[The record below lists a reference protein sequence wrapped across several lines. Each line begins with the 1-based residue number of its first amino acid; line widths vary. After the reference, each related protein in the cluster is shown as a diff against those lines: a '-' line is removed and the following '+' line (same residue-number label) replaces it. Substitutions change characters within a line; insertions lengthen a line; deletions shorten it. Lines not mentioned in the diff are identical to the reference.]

1 MIDHLCRRDSGFFN
15 FVGTRIEKSCTNSS
29 DAVEGLQ
36 IGEWEPSQHK
46 EIGQLTGEKTH
57 RTESLAVCR
66 VGGEGFLE
74 GDCLLNL
81 LQLQV
86 DIGDIVPKMHKDL
99 ARVILATLA
108 DEPPG
113 RFRREGQAGE
123 QDQGEDPVE
132 GARKRSD
139 VSMSKN
145 YNSGTVRTES

>member
-1 MIDHLCRRDSGFFN
+1 
-15 FVGTRIEKSCTNSS
+15 
-29 DAVEGLQ
+29 
-36 IGEWEPSQHK
+36 
-46 EIGQLTGEKTH
+46 
-57 RTESLAVCR
+57 
-66 VGGEGFLE
+66 
-74 GDCLLNL
+74 
-81 LQLQV
+81 
-86 DIGDIVPKMHKDL
+86 MHKDL